1 MDRLSTSTPPS
12 KTKYYLA
19 AIIVLVWVML
29 ALLLRYPAR
38 GDVVAKAFYLTTPV
52 LLVWTIIG
60 ISSIKW
66 LPTWPHRLIFAAG
79 LLVLGWLALYQ
90 INWRPDG
97 LIRTPPPWQQWRI
110 PTDTQQKA
118 AYDFAHNLTTPDDFK
133 DDGFYQ
139 EGLFGIFG
147 RTTYLEYIE
156 HLCDT
161 QAGEFIYK
169 TVEGVEGLYEM
180 RPRTLARETEELGN
194 LYRMEDPYGYD
205 GMQVSSQP
213 SLFVAHHFNNYDY
226 FETTTPPKNYGLL
239 TTSYKPYKDLGI
251 PYWHYSGY
259 GYSPPPKIKFSIVND
274 TKVQSQYG
282 FTWRG
287 IRVPHDRENG
297 IAGGELLVIDLKTNE
312 VLAMRRG
319 FTRASS
325 ISNNQSGISW
335 EWAYICPMPLN
346 KKGEPKGKSVDFEYA
361 FITKV
366 LPPLH
371 EAEYQKAYQEYKERN
386 SK

>member
-1 MDRLSTSTPPS
+1 MDRLSTSTPPR

-66 LPTWPHRLIFAAG
+66 LPIWPHRLIFAAG
-79 LLVLGWLALYQ
+79 LLVFGWLALYQ

-97 LIRTPPPWQQWRI
+97 LIRIPPPWQQWHI

-161 QAGEFIYK
+161 QSGEFIYK

-180 RPRTLARETEELGN
+180 RPRTHARQTEEFGD
-194 LYRMEDPYGYD
+194 LYRMEDPYGYY
-205 GMQVSSQP
+205 GMQVASQP
-213 SLFVAHHFNNYDY
+213 AEFVAHPYNNYEY
-226 FETTTPPKNYGLL
+226 FETTTSPSDYAYQSDYNSFEDSGL
-239 TTSYKPYKDLGI
+239 S
-251 PYWHYSGY
+251 YWHYSGNRY
-259 GYSPPPKIKFSIVND
+259 RPEPRTKFTAIN
-274 TKVQSQYG
+274 TAELQSQYG

-287 IRVPHDRENG
+287 ISVPHDRENG
-297 IAGGELLVIDLKTNE
+297 IAGGELMVVDLKTNH

-319 FTRASS
+319 FARASS
-325 ISNNQSGISW
+325 IRNNQSGISW

-346 KKGEPKGKSVDFEYA
+346 KKGEPKSKGSGLNYE
-361 FITKV
+361 FIRKI
-366 LPPLH
+366 LKPLNDT
-371 EAEYQKAYQEYKERN
+371 EYQKLIK
-386 SK
+386 K